1 MPNPKEIG
9 IPAPREVS
17 ISEDMPLRFTV
28 KTIFTIIGFVLVL
41 AASWFNIKADV
52 SDHSAKLTVIQA
64 VIGADHDQLQKQS
77 AILETQ
83 GRLLERMDDKLDYV
97 TGARRT
103 RPEPAVHP

>member
-64 VIGADHDQLQKQS
+64 V
-77 AILETQ
+77 
-83 GRLLERMDDKLDYV
+83 RMDDKLDYV